1 MIDGYAFPVWSDM
14 LMLTTS
20 SFALLLFP
28 ALLAVN
34 LGVIVP
40 LALSCL
46 VVVAV
51 IPSAAWRGKLNVPVY
66 ALMLFVAAFVA
77 YGIGKIAGAQSVHGT
92 TLGVVISFIFFLLV
106 ATSIGS
112 FLGIFFYR
120 QPTDDSTAGTPEAS
134 VSSPVPAMDKDHQ

>member
-1 MIDGYAFPVWSDM
+1 M
-14 LMLTTS
+14 LMISLFAF
-20 SFALLLFP
+20 SFFP

-34 LGVIVP
+34 FGVVVP

-46 VVVAV
+46 VIVAV

-77 YGIGKIAGAQSVHGT
+77 YGIGKVAGAQSVHGT
-92 TLGVVISFIFFLLV
+92 TLGVVVSFVFFLLV
-106 ATSIGS
+106 STSVGS

-120 QPTDDSTAGTPEAS
+120 QPTDDSTVGPRKPDVT
-134 VSSPVPAMDKDHQ
+134 SPVPALDEERQ

>member
-1 MIDGYAFPVWSDM
+1 
-14 LMLTTS
+14 MLTIS
-20 SFALLLFP
+20 LFVISFSP

-34 LGVIVP
+34 VGVIVP

-46 VVVAV
+46 VVVVV
-51 IPSAAWRGKLNVPVY
+51 IPSAAWRGRLNVPVY

-77 YGIGKIAGAQSVHGT
+77 YGIGKVGGAQSVHGT
-92 TLGVVISFIFFLLV
+92 TLGVVISFVFFLLV

-120 QPTDDSTAGTPEAS
+120 QPTDDSTASTSEAR
-134 VSSPVPAMDKDHQ
+134 VSSAVPAMKGDRQ

>member
-1 MIDGYAFPVWSDM
+1 
-14 LMLTTS
+14 MLTIS
-20 SFALLLFP
+20 LFGISFSP

-34 LGVIVP
+34 FGVIVP

-46 VVVAV
+46 VVVVV

-92 TLGVVISFIFFLLV
+92 TLGVVVSFIFFLLV
-106 ATSIGS
+106 ATSVGS

-120 QPTDDSTAGTPEAS
+120 QPTDDSTVGTAEARVPS
-134 VSSPVPAMDKDHQ
+134 AVPAMEDDRH

>member
-1 MIDGYAFPVWSDM
+1 MLIGSLFAF
-14 LMLTTS
+14 
-20 SFALLLFP
+20 FHFP

-40 LALSCL
+40 LSLSCL

-66 ALMLFVAAFVA
+66 ALMLFVSAFVA
-77 YGIGKIAGAQSVHGT
+77 YGIGTVAGAQSVHGT

-106 ATSIGS
+106 ATGVGS
-112 FLGIFFYR
+112 FMGIFFYR
-120 QPTDDSTAGTPEAS
+120 QPTDDSETSTPEAH
-134 VSSPVPAMDKDHQ
+134 VSGPVPAMDKDHR

>member
-1 MIDGYAFPVWSDM
+1 
-14 LMLTTS
+14 MLTIS
-20 SFALLLFP
+20 LFVISFSP

-34 LGVIVP
+34 VGVIVP

-46 VVVAV
+46 VVVVV
-51 IPSAAWRGKLNVPVY
+51 IPSAAWRGRLNVPVY

-77 YGIGKIAGAQSVHGT
+77 YGIGKVAGAQSVHGT

-106 ATSIGS
+106 ATSVGS

-120 QPTDDSTAGTPEAS
+120 QPTDDSTASTTEARA
-134 VSSPVPAMDKDHQ
+134 SSAVPAMEDDRQ

>member
-1 MIDGYAFPVWSDM
+1 
-14 LMLTTS
+14 MLTIALFVI
-20 SFALLLFP
+20 SFSL

-34 LGVIVP
+34 VGVIVP

-46 VVVAV
+46 VVVVV
-51 IPSAAWRGKLNVPVY
+51 IPSAAWRGRLNVPVY

-77 YGIGKIAGAQSVHGT
+77 YGIGRVGGAQSVHGT

-120 QPTDDSTAGTPEAS
+120 QPTDDSTASTSEAR
-134 VSSPVPAMDKDHQ
+134 VSSAVPAMKGDRQ

>member
-1 MIDGYAFPVWSDM
+1 V
-14 LMLTTS
+14 
-20 SFALLLFP
+20 
-28 ALLAVN
+28 V
-34 LGVIVP
+34 VP

-77 YGIGKIAGAQSVHGT
+77 YGIGKVAGAQSIHGT

-106 ATSIGS
+106 ATAIGS

-120 QPTDDSTAGTPEAS
+120 QPTGDSAAVTAEAG
-134 VSSPVPAMDKDHQ
+134 VSSAVPAMDKDRR

>member
-1 MIDGYAFPVWSDM
+1 MVMI
-14 LMLTTS
+14 S
-20 SFALLLFP
+20 SVALSFFP

-51 IPSAAWRGKLNVPVY
+51 IPAAAWRGKLNVPVY
-66 ALMLFVAAFVA
+66 ALMLFAAAFVA
-77 YGIGKIAGAQSVHGT
+77 YVIGKIAGAQSVHGT

-106 ATSIGS
+106 ATAIGS

-120 QPTDDSTAGTPEAS
+120 QPTDDSTAGAGEAH
-134 VSSPVPAMDKDHQ
+134 VSSPVPAMDKDRR